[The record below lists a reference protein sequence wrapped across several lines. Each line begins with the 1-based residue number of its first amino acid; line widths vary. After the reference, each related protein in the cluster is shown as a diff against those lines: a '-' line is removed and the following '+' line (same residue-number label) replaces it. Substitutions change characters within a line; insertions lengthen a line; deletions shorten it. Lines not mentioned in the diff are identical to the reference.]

1 MHGVTRTPDFIL
13 NAADVISS
21 KCSFTGE
28 TDEHNGSVI
37 SSVVTWKKKKYSLEI
52 TNSKILS

>member
-21 KCSFTGE
+21 KRSCTGE
-28 TDEHNGSVI
+28 TEEHIGSAM
-37 SSVVTWKKKKYSLEI
+37 SSVVI
-52 TNSKILS
+52 